1 MAPIT
6 NRQKK
11 IRQQHRKIDG
21 SFLLA
26 SSNVFT
32 KQSSVEEGLASII
45 KDGRDRLI
53 NMEDD
58 DGVNIMMEG
67 IDDHEEFK
75 RIRFED
81 TTYGNESSDF
91 CEKKKACF
99 CIR

>member
-1 MAPIT
+1 MATIT

-11 IRQQHRKIDG
+11 IRQQQRKIDG

-26 SSNVFT
+26 SSNVFR

-53 NMEDD
+53 NMEVD

-81 TTYGNESSDF
+81 TTYGKGQKVEHQMLF
-91 CEKKKACF
+91 AKVLV
-99 CIR
+99 